1 MVVIYKCGIS
11 NLYIIAVTPLAG
23 VWIEIRHKEEIY
35 LLKSNR
41 FISEYQSRLYVDDVA
56 EALNADGSINTDALG
71 EFISVA
77 VEKNVMFSKTLKKRY
92 PDMYKLVEEA
102 LSCEKK

>member
-77 VEKNVMFSKTLKKRY
+77 VEKKIS
-92 PDMYKLVEEA
+92 
-102 LSCEKK
+102 

>member
-1 MVVIYKCGIS
+1 M
-11 NLYIIAVTPLAG
+11 
-23 VWIEIRHKEEIY
+23 WIEIRHKEEIY